1 MTDKQDKSK
10 QAPQRLAPIETLDS
24 KFFWDHANEGK
35 FVAQRCND
43 CQTLRFPPRP
53 MCPNCQSL
61 ETDIVELSGR
71 GSVYSWVRPQHPPA
85 YGFAE
90 PPTAAV
96 IELEEGFRMVSN
108 VVDIPFEDVTAGMPV
123 EVTFAPTMKDKQ
135 VPVFRP
141 VKG

>member
-1 MTDKQDKSK
+1 MSDKQDKA
-10 QAPQRLAPIETLDS
+10 QQGQQRLAPIVTLDA
-24 KFFWDHANEGK
+24 KFFWDNATEGK
-35 FVAQRCND
+35 FVAQRCGD
-43 CQTLRFPPRP
+43 CQTFRFPPRP

-61 ETDIVELSGR
+61 ETEIVELSGR

-85 YGFAE
+85 FGFSE

-96 IELEEGFRMVSN
+96 IELEEGIRMVSN
-108 VVDIPFEDVTAGMPV
+108 VVDIAFEDVTAGMPV

-141 VKG
+141 AKG

>member
-1 MTDKQDKSK
+1 MTDNKDQA
-10 QAPQRLAPIETLDS
+10 QRAPQRMAPVVTLDA
-24 KFFWDHANEGK
+24 KFFWDHAAEGK
-35 FVAQRCND
+35 LVAQRCSD
-43 CQTLRFPPRP
+43 CQAYRFPPRP
-53 MCPNCQSL
+53 MCPQCHSL

-71 GSVYSWVRPQHPPA
+71 GRVYSWVRPQHPPA
-85 YGFAE
+85 FGFSE

-141 VKG
+141 VEG